1 MHDSA
6 AWPYLKDSIRSHTDP
21 DLLSDLPTMGSP
33 IDLFVTLSKDAAYIA
48 ADLAPVPGV
57 TIAVDLLF
65 GIVQL
70 CQNVTTNK

>member
-1 MHDSA
+1 
-6 AWPYLKDSIRSHTDP
+6 
-21 DLLSDLPTMGSP
+21 MGSP